1 MDRRLLFPAVAA
13 TAWAQQSN
21 PAAVAAEKALRER
34 AQTFYQL
41 QTDEKYRQ
49 AEAMVADDTKDDYY
63 ASKKPKIKGFTV
75 DKIDLNDDLTE
86 AKVLIKAKVLILM
99 PGAGAQIFEMPT
111 PTTWKLENGLWCW
124 YISAEAKVTTPF
136 GKINTS
142 GGAAPGSMDT
152 RGAAPG
158 GIENP
163 NLGALQGQISIDT
176 TAVELTPKGPDRQV
190 RIKNGLPGSIE
201 LKVNGLAVRANGL
214 SVKIDKAHLE
224 GGETAVVQF
233 HLDGEK
239 KLADTVEIVASPINR
254 VFDIQVTAK

>member
-34 AQTFYQL
+34 VQAFYQL

-49 AEAMVADDTKDDYY
+49 AEAMVADDTKEDYY
-63 ASKKPKIKGFTV
+63 VSKKPKIKGFTV
-75 DKIDLNDDLTE
+75 EKIDLNDDLTK
-86 AKVLIKAKVLILM
+86 AKVLIKAKVLVLM
-99 PGAGAQIFEMPT
+99 LGAGAEIFEMPT

-124 YISAEAKVTTPF
+124 YITPEAKVMTPF

-142 GGAAPGSMDT
+142 GAASPGTLDIK
-152 RGAAPG
+152 GAAPG

-163 NLGALQGQISIDT
+163 NLGALLDMITIDST
-176 TAVELTPKGPDRQV
+176 SVELTPKGPDRQV
-190 RIKNGLPGSIE
+190 RIKNGLPGSID
-201 LKVNGLAVRANGL
+201 LKINGREDRTNGL

-224 GGETAVVQF
+224 GGETAIVQF
-233 HLDGEK
+233 HLDGGK
-239 KLADTVEIVASPINR
+239 KLADTVEIVASPVNR